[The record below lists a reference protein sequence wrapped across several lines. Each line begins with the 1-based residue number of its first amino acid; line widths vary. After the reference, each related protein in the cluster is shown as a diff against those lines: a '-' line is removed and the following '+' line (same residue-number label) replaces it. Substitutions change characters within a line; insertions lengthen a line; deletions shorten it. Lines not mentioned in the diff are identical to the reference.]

1 MLFYKIASFSIT
13 FQRKLMAKN
22 KHRYEVEGGRRA
34 ELKEWLT
41 EKLQILQT
49 VSTTLNTLKL
59 S

>member
-1 MLFYKIASFSIT
+1 
-13 FQRKLMAKN
+13 MAKN